1 MNKEFALK
9 VLQRL
14 ISENKFVIVHRRAKH
29 AKAVSNEAV
38 KIIVAQLTIDDFVKV
53 SEDRAFP
60 GEYLWIYET
69 EMGVTYYIKC
79 KFSSDLN
86 LVKFISFHQALY

>member
-1 MNKEFALK
+1 MVRED
-9 VLQRL
+9 
-14 ISENKFVIVHRRAKH
+14 KFVLIHRRAKH
-29 AKAVSNEAV
+29 ARTVSNEAA
-38 KIIVAQLTIDDFVKV
+38 KIIVAQLTINDFVKV

-79 KFSSDLN
+79 EFSSDLN
-86 LVKFISFHQALY
+86 LVKFISFHRALY